1 MSSRFEVEEFCL
13 HFLHGRVVFL
23 LDIIDKY
30 RETYASID
38 LLDLSVVTLSS
49 AFALVCR
56 HTFRQRPVNSG
67 RIVAVLGFADEIHRE
82 YSSCDWYTI
91 RMLVDPLVEEL
102 VSIGFNLEV
111 FRFSFEPSYCCVLY
125 KVTCFV

>member
-1 MSSRFEVEEFCL
+1 M
-13 HFLHGRVVFL
+13 
-23 LDIIDKY
+23 LDIIGKY

-67 RIVAVLGFADEIHRE
+67 RIVAVLGFADKIHRE
-82 YSSCDWYTI
+82 HSSCDWYTI
-91 RMLVDPLVEEL
+91 RMLVDPLVEE
-102 VSIGFNLEV
+102 
-111 FRFSFEPSYCCVLY
+111 FRLGLIWKYFDFLSSPSYCCVL
-125 KVTCFV
+125 